1 LQELPSTALAGAQEI
16 SFDIEDRT
24 QKLNLIADWRDELK
38 ELMRADYQLAMT
50 LDLDGLRIEIDRFNL
65 ACKGVR
71 A

>member
-1 LQELPSTALAGAQEI
+1 LRVVDSTTLEGAQEF

-24 QKLNLIADWRDELK
+24 EKLNLIADWRDELK
-38 ELMRADYQLAMT
+38 ELMRADYHLAMT
-50 LDLDGLRIEIDRFNL
+50 LDLDGLRIEVDRFKL